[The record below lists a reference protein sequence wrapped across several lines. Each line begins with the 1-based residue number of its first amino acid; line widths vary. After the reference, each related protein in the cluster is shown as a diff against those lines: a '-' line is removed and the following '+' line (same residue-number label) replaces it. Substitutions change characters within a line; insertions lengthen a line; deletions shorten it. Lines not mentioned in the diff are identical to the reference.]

1 MTVAVRVIPC
11 LDVDAGRVVKGV
23 NFRDLRDAGDPVEL
37 AAAYDAEGA
46 DELVFLDITASSGDR
61 ETMID
66 VVGRTADQ
74 VFIPLTVGGGVRSVG
89 DVDRLLRAGAD
100 KVSLNT
106 AAIARPELLAEAAER
121 FGSQC
126 VVLSVDARRVQA
138 RWGPPEA
145 GLPEPV
151 DARGP
156 GAPGV
161 VPRES
166 GAGGRPPGPARFEVT
181 THGGRRGTGIDAVQ
195 WAARGA
201 ELGVGE
207 ILLNSMDADGTKAG
221 FDLELIRAVRAVV
234 TVPIIASGG
243 AGELA
248 HFAPAVGAGADA
260 VLAASVF
267 HFGQLR
273 IGEVK
278 EALRG
283 AGHPVR

>member
-1 MTVAVRVIPC
+1 VIPC

-61 ETMID
+61 QTMID
-66 VVGRTADQ
+66 VVRRTADQ
-74 VFIPLTVGGGVRSVG
+74 VFIPLTVGGGVRSTG

-106 AAIARPELLAEAAER
+106 AAIGRPELLREAAQR

-126 VVLSVDARRVQA
+126 VVLSVDARRRAGGSAPEGASA
-138 RWGPPEA
+138 RSG
-145 GLPEPV
+145 
-151 DARGP
+151 DRGP
-156 GAPGV
+156 GVPGV
-161 VPRES
+161 VPRGS
-166 GAGGRPPGPARFEVT
+166 RAGGRPPGPAQFEVT
-181 THGGRRGTGIDAVQ
+181 THGGRRGTGIDAVA
-195 WAARGA
+195 WAERGA

-207 ILLNSMDADGTKAG
+207 ILLNSMDADGTKTG

-234 TVPIIASGG
+234 DVPIIASGG

-248 HFAPAVGAGADA
+248 HFPPAVGAGADA

-278 EALRG
+278 DVLRG
-283 AGHPVR
+283 AGAEIR